1 MKNRKIYFTGLNTA
15 ELLVEDTPDEVFGK
29 NVLLKTEFSAI
40 SAGTERDNLHAEPNI
55 SGKFPCQFG
64 YSASATVIAVGEGCT
79 KLKVGDRVV
88 VPFQTHSEFTYANE
102 DSLFPIYD
110 GISLEEAALLLIST
124 FPAEGVRKT
133 KVEFGESAMVM
144 GLGIL
149 GQMAI
154 QFCRIAGAVPVV
166 ACDLNPERRELALKL
181 GADVALDPTAKDFIP
196 KLMECNG
203 GKKIDIA
210 VDVAGR
216 TEATITALEAL
227 TKFGRISLLGCTR
240 HPGEYDFYHLIHS
253 KGVQI
258 FGAHTMARPDN
269 DSRPGCWTYKDDI
282 NAVQKLI
289 LNGRFDMK
297 SLISEIHSPEEAYD
311 VYYRLAC
318 GNNFPI
324 GVLFNWNL
332 IK

>member
-1 MKNRKIYFTGLNTA
+1 MKNRKIYFTALNTA
-15 ELLVEDTPDEVFGK
+15 ELLCEETPNEVFGK
-29 NVLLKTEFSAI
+29 DVILKTEFSAI
-40 SAGTERDNLHAEPNI
+40 SAGTERDNLHAEPNV

-64 YSASATVIAVGEGCT
+64 YSASATVIKTGDSCT
-79 KLKVGDRVV
+79 KLKVGDRVI

-102 DSLFPIYD
+102 DSLYKIFD
-110 GISLEEAALLLIST
+110 GISFEEAALLVISS

-133 KVEFGESAMVM
+133 RLEFGESAMVM

-154 QFCRIAGAVPVV
+154 QFCRIGGAVPVI
-166 ACDLNPERRELALKL
+166 ACDPNPERRELALKL
-181 GADVALDPTAKDFIP
+181 GADVAFDPCDKDFM
-196 KLMECNG
+196 KNLVSYNG
-203 GKKIDIA
+203 GRINVAI
-210 VDVAGR
+210 DVAGR
-216 TEATITALEAL
+216 TEATTTALQAL
-227 TKFGRISLLGCTR
+227 TKFGRITLLGCTR

-258 FGAHTMARPDN
+258 FGAHTLARPDN

-297 SLISEIHSPEEAYD
+297 SLISEIHSPNEAGE
-311 VYYRLAC
+311 VYHRLAC
-318 GNNFPI
+318 GKDFPI
-324 GVLFNWNL
+324 GVLFDWNKL
-332 IK
+332 